1 MTRKITIPIFPLSGV
16 IFFPKTNLPL
26 NIFEDKYLE
35 MVDFALSSNKM
46 IGMIQPLNNNQ
57 LYNIGCVGKI
67 TNFNETNDNRYII
80 NLYGINC
87 FKIIKERSLNKKFR
101 VFETSIYDNEKTQ
114 NFITNKNLNRKKLV
128 EMFVAFLNR
137 NNSEIDIKYIN
148 KINSEEL
155 LKLMAM
161 LCPFS
166 ITEKQMLLETMNLE
180 DLSDKLIALFEF
192 YNNEYSYQKTIN

>member
-192 YNNEYSYQKTIN
+192 YNNEYSHQKTIN

>member
-1 MTRKITIPIFPLSGV
+1 MTRKIIIPIFPLGGV

-26 NIFEDKYLE
+26 NIFENRYLE

-46 IGMIQPLNNNQ
+46 IGMIQPLNDNQ

-87 FKIIKERSLNKKFR
+87 FKIIKERPLDKKFR
-101 VFETSIYDNEKTQ
+101 VFEANLYNNEKTQ
-114 NFITNKNLNRKKLV
+114 NFLTNKNFNRKKLV
-128 EMFVAFLNR
+128 EMFIAFLNR
-137 NNSEIDIKYIN
+137 NNSDIDIKYID

-155 LKLMAM
+155 VRLMAM

-166 ITEKQMLLETMNLE
+166 ITEKQMLLETMNLN
-180 DLSDKLIALFEF
+180 DLSNKLITLFEF
-192 YNNEYSYQKTIN
+192 YTNEYNHQKTIN

>member
-1 MTRKITIPIFPLSGV
+1 MTRKIIIPIFPLGGV

-26 NIFEDKYLE
+26 NIFEDRYLE

-46 IGMIQPLNNNQ
+46 IGMIQPLNDNQ

-87 FKIIKERSLNKKFR
+87 FKIIKERPLNKKFR
-101 VFETSIYDNEKTQ
+101 VFEASLYNNEKTQ
-114 NFITNKNLNRKKLV
+114 NFLTNKNFNRKKLV
-128 EMFVAFLNR
+128 EMFIAFLNR
-137 NNSEIDIKYIN
+137 NNSDIDIKYID

-155 LKLMAM
+155 VRLMAM

-166 ITEKQMLLETMNLE
+166 ITEKQMLLETMNLN
-180 DLSDKLIALFEF
+180 DLSNKLITLFEF
-192 YNNEYSYQKTIN
+192 YTNEYNHQKTIN

>member
-1 MTRKITIPIFPLSGV
+1 MTRKIIIPIFPLGGV

-26 NIFEDKYLE
+26 NIFEDRYLE

-46 IGMIQPLNNNQ
+46 IGMIQPLNDNQ

-87 FKIIKERSLNKKFR
+87 FKIIKERPLDKKFR
-101 VFETSIYDNEKTQ
+101 VFEANLYNNEKTQ
-114 NFITNKNLNRKKLV
+114 NFLTNKNFNRKKLV
-128 EMFVAFLNR
+128 EMFIAFLNR
-137 NNSEIDIKYIN
+137 NNSDIDIKYID

-155 LKLMAM
+155 VKLMAM

-166 ITEKQMLLETMNLE
+166 ITEKQMLLETMNLN

-192 YNNEYSYQKTIN
+192 YTNEYNCQKTIN